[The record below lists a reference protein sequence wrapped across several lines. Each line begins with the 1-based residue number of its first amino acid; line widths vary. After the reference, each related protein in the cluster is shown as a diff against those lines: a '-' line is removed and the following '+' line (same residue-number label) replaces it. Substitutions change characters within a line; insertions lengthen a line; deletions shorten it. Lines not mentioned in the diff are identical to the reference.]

1 MTTLLDKKK
10 TIFENIYLLY
20 DDLFAKNI
28 PNHKMISK
36 FMFNTTKINQIL
48 YNAYAKKKKQSK
60 KEKDKEKE
68 NKDKEKP
75 NTDGKEK

>member
-1 MTTLLDKKK
+1 M
-10 TIFENIYLLY
+10 LY

-36 FMFNTTKINQIL
+36 FTFNTTKINQIL
-48 YNAYAKKKKQSK
+48 YNAYAKKKKQNK
-60 KEKDKEKE
+60 KEKEKDKENKD
-68 NKDKEKP
+68 KDKEKS

>member
-1 MTTLLDKKK
+1 MDKKK

-48 YNAYAKKKKQSK
+48 YNAYQKKKKIQAR
-60 KEKDKEKE
+60 KDKEKLAV
-68 NKDKEKP
+68 NRK
-75 NTDGKEK
+75 